1 MKFQRCIK
9 ISQVP
14 SRPTVSTQPTPLLH
28 KHAILQKKNGLGSFE
43 LAKYLLSTTQKEE
56 TETPNI

>member
-1 MKFQRCIK
+1 MYKNITSSFKAHGIN
-9 ISQVP
+9 
-14 SRPTVSTQPTPLLH
+14 TANTTTTQACHIT
-28 KHAILQKKNGLGSFE
+28 KKNGLGSFE